1 MSVSVEQR
9 PTRPAAE
16 QSTSTSA
23 PAPAEKPG
31 LGDRNW
37 VLCVG
42 VLVATLVVFAAMI
55 AITVLAGGDGYPS

>member
-9 PTRPAAE
+9 RTRPAAE
-16 QSTSTSA
+16 QQPTPT
-23 PAPAEKPG
+23 PAPTEKPG

-42 VLVATLVVFAAMI
+42 VLVATVLVFAAMI
-55 AITVLAGGDGYPS
+55 AITALAGGDGFPS